1 MADQKPTFL
10 EAAYAVL
17 KDAGR
22 PMTTA
27 EIVHIGRSS
36 GLIET
41 TGKTPVKTLNAR
53 LAVDI
58 LRLKLESR
66 FMRSDGSRF
75 ALREWSGEIQER
87 IVPRR
92 TVALIDEQ
100 ILAFDASDLRK
111 YIKSDGF
118 KRGDETHLRLLSSCF
133 SVKRLEAEQ
142 RFDLIQL
149 VSVYVVRFF
158 QEFLTYKR
166 SRRLPESRLH
176 SSYSC
181 FFGGHL
187 TASDLMPL
195 FRFSDP
201 EQALFLLDRELSEE
215 LRLPRKP
222 ASMTYRG
229 LLYDPRTDVSKQHLG
244 IVFCVDVINKD
255 FEVGEKGFLTDAKY
269 ETIFDMED
277 RIKDFENWS
286 EYLIQNELRR
296 WN

>member
-10 EAAYAVL
+10 EAAYAIL

-22 PMTTA
+22 PMTAA
-27 EIVHIGRSS
+27 EIVHSARSF
-36 GLIET
+36 GLINT
-41 TGKTPVKTLNAR
+41 TGKTPTKTLNAR
-53 LAVDI
+53 LSVDI
-58 LRLKLESR
+58 LRRKLESR

-75 ALREWSGEIQER
+75 ALREWNGAVQER
-87 IVPRR
+87 IAPRR
-92 TVALIDEQ
+92 TVALVDES
-100 ILAFDASDLRK
+100 ILAFDASALRSF
-111 YIKSDGF
+111 IKEDGL
-118 KRGDETHLRLLSSCF
+118 KRGDDSHQKLLSSCF
-133 SVKRLEAEQ
+133 PVIRAEAEL
-142 RFDLIQL
+142 RFDIIQL

-166 SRRLPESRLH
+166 TKRLPEGRLH
-176 SSYSC
+176 NTYSC

-187 TASDLMPL
+187 TSADLMPL

-229 LLYDPRTDVSKQHLG
+229 LLYDPRTEVSKQHLG
-244 IVFCVDVINKD
+244 VVFCVDVIDRD
-255 FEVGEKGFLTDAKY
+255 FEIGEKGFLTDAKY
-269 ETIFDMED
+269 ESTYDMEG
-277 RIKDFENWS
+277 RILEFENWS
-286 EYLIQNELRR
+286 EYLIRNELRR